1 MNSSSSDMKSG
12 NRLLNAIRVIRL
24 RLGKFL
30 GSPRTEHATRSEKTS
45 KGPDAYETPE
55 GPMEGCRT
63 VVITETGTQFW
74 GYPEHTYRLLLAIKR
89 NLPET
94 RFLFFIHPDHA
105 GIFADFK
112 GVWEEAS
119 VVYSREEDRHAL
131 RMTLASFN
139 PYLVFVHGSAVKE
152 ALFIKEKEGY
162 AWKLLLSSFCPT
174 ISFTPHPYDRYL
186 WLDKNHIFLMK
197 ILPGFDN
204 ATAMQVAAHELA
216 LVRERLMP
224 MLVEKS
230 FGALE
235 RRHREA
241 YQLHL
246 SQFKGFRERY
256 KRIIL
261 FSYVNYRNLLADPMN
276 HLRTFFGGLPK
287 DWLVVFT
294 IHPSYKVNRELLD
307 LMNRN
312 KEFDVN
318 LHHEIMNQ
326 PGDYRPLELLKC
338 EFPNL
343 LTENDLEIK
352 RIHGTPEMPF
362 LTDFVIGFCDAVVC
376 NPNSKTSFRAM
387 ETGKPVFAYWR
398 EPNDFCYR
406 LLGLQQ
412 DDLAAYDFSK
422 GIPTDLY
429 EKVLHFLFTRV
440 LHMPMLGADTDFQR
454 FLQYVDHERE
464 KIDRGLGVVDI
475 GFYDRENQGIGEVLE
490 IVVAADGK
498 DPV

>member
-1 MNSSSSDMKSG
+1 MKSG

-186 WLDKNHIFLMK
+186 WLDKNHIFLMR
-197 ILPGFDN
+197 ILPG
-204 ATAMQVAAHELA
+204 VEAASSMEVPERELS
-216 LVRERLMP
+216 LIRERLMP

-230 FGALE
+230 FAPLE
-235 RRHREA
+235 TRHRETFV
-241 YQLHL
+241 LHL
-246 SQFKGFRERY
+246 SQFEGFRERY
-256 KRIIL
+256 SRIIV
-261 FSYVNYRNLLADPMN
+261 FSYSNFRKSLTDPLN
-276 HLRTFFGGLPK
+276 HLGNFFRGLPD
-287 DWLVVFT
+287 DWLIIFT
-294 IHPSYKVNRELLD
+294 IHPSYKQSRELLD
-307 LMNRN
+307 QMNRN
-312 KEFDVN
+312 TEFDVN
-318 LHHEIMNQ
+318 LHLEVKNQ
-326 PGDYRPLELLKC
+326 PGTYKPMELLKI

-343 LTENDLEIK
+343 VTEFDLEIK
-352 RIHGTPEMPF
+352 RVHGTPEMPS
-362 LTDFVIGFCDAVVC
+362 LTDFIIRFCDGVVC
-376 NPNSKTSFRAM
+376 NPNSKTAFRAM
-387 ETGKPVFAYWR
+387 EAGKPVFGYWR
-398 EPNDFCYR
+398 EPSDFCYR
-406 LLGLQQ
+406 LLGLELG
-412 DDLAAYDFSK
+412 DLPSYDFSK
-422 GIPTDLY
+422 PIPSHLY
-429 EKVLHFLFTRV
+429 EKVFHFLFTRV
-440 LHMPMLGADTDFQR
+440 LHRPMLGADEDFQG
-454 FLQYVDHERE
+454 FIGYIEHERE
-464 KIDRGLGVVDI
+464 KIARGLSVGDPA
-475 GFYDRENQGIGEVLE
+475 FYDRENQSIEEVLE
-490 IVVAADGK
+490 IVAASEAMGAIQ
-498 DPV
+498 P